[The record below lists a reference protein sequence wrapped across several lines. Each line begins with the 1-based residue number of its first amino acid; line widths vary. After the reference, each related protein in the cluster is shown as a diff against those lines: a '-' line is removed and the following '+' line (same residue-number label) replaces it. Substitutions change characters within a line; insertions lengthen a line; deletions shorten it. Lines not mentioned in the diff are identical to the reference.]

1 MSKRVVTGA
10 GWMIV
15 KEGTE
20 MVTIHLKD
28 PCSVGTPAY
37 RNAVASL
44 CNVKHVQVICSFVN

>member
-15 KEGTE
+15 KEGAE

-28 PCSVGTPAY
+28 PRSVGTPAY